1 MALIWRKHLS
11 VGNAMLDFEHKSLI
25 GMVNS
30 IEYAINTKNRSTL
43 FVAIKLFKDRADT
56 HFANEVRFAQAL
68 NLSFTQH
75 ELAHQHLQKELL
87 HTVGQLAVKVNTWP
101 EYVMDYYPQFLR
113 DWLIEH
119 ITDEDMLMK
128 PALQTRDYTFWPGG
142 KDDET
147 NHIAGHTANLYLQL

>member
-25 GMVNS
+25 GMVNN
-30 IEYAINTKNRSTL
+30 IEYTINTKDSSAL
-43 FVAIKLFKDRADT
+43 LEAIKLFKDCVHT
-56 HFANEVRFAQAL
+56 HFANEARFARAI
-68 NLSFTQH
+68 NFHFEQH
-75 ELAHQHLQKELL
+75 ELAHQHLHKELQ
-87 HTVGQLAVKVNTWP
+87 HTIDQLAVKVGAWSDC
-101 EYVMDYYPQFLR
+101 VMDYYPQLLR